1 MVLNKRNTPIMRD
14 YAHYDEFLESVLE
27 IAKIEYE
34 ISKEEIN
41 YNDEHFLQCYEEGIS
56 AGHAVFLLSSFC
68 L

>member
-1 MVLNKRNTPIMRD
+1 MID

-34 ISKEEIN
+34 ISKEEID
-41 YNDEHFLQCYEEGIS
+41 YNEEHFLQCYQEGTS
-56 AGHAVFLLSSFC
+56 AGHAVFLLSSTC

>member
-1 MVLNKRNTPIMRD
+1 MID

-34 ISKEEIN
+34 IAKEEID
-41 YNDEHFLQCYEEGIS
+41 YNEEHFLQCYKEGIS
-56 AGHAVFLLSSFC
+56 AGHAVFLLSSTC

>member
-1 MVLNKRNTPIMRD
+1 MRD